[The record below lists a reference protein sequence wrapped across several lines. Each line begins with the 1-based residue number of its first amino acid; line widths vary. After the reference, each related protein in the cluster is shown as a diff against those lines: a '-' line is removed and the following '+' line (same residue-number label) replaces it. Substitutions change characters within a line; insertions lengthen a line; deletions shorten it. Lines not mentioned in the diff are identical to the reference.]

1 MRKKIKVLFLAAD
14 PFRTGT
20 PLRLDEEVRAVEQA
34 IRKGTARDTLELVS
48 HFATRTR
55 DLQDALLLH
64 EPQIV
69 HFAGHGAAPGVIC
82 LGDEHGRPQQVGKE
96 ALRKLFGILGGAVR
110 VVVLNG
116 CDTLTIIEALSE
128 VVDYTIG
135 MDRPVTDRSAIVF
148 AQAFYGAL
156 AMGRTVLA
164 AFDLGVNQLE
174 MEGNPEATTPVR
186 RIRRGVN
193 LDDTLVPAPA
203 AAEAERPTGADVDQD
218 LDLGDVEA
226 DLANLIADD
235 RHGPGAAEGTVRQKI
250 RIGSVRAGDLNI
262 TGRRTGSPPR
272 E

>member
-20 PLRLDEEVRAVEQA
+20 ALRLDEEVRAIEQA
-34 IRKGTARDTLELVS
+34 IRRGTARDALELVS

-64 EPQIV
+64 QPQIV
-69 HFAGHGAAPGVIC
+69 HFAGHGDAPGVIY
-82 LGDEHGRPQQVGKE
+82 LGDEFGRPQRVGKE
-96 ALRKLFGILGGAVR
+96 ALRNLFGILRESVR

-116 CDTLTIIEALSE
+116 CDTLPTVEALSE

-135 MDRPVTDRSAIVF
+135 MNRPVTDRSAIIF

-156 AMGRTVLA
+156 AMGRPVLT
-164 AFDLGVNQLE
+164 AFDLGVSQLE
-174 MEGNPEATTPVR
+174 MEGNPEAATPVR

-193 LDDTLVPAPA
+193 LDDTLVPAPHLA
-203 AAEAERPTGADVDQD
+203 HAERPTGAEVDQD
-218 LDLGDVEA
+218 LELGDVET
-226 DLANLIADD
+226 DRANLIADD
-235 RHGPGAAEGTVRQKI
+235 RHGPGSPEGPVRQKI
-250 RIGSVRAGDLNI
+250 RMGSVRGGELNI
-262 TGRRTGSPPR
+262 VGRRTGSPPR